1 MQVKSIGDNE
11 MNQPLL
17 KQQNQSVST
26 EQSKALIN
34 IERKFRPEIEGLR
47 VIAALLVAVYHI
59 WFNRVSGGV
68 DVFFVISGFLITTSI
83 ISTINRTGKFS
94 FGAYITKLAK
104 RLLPSVFCILGIVL
118 ILSWFLLP
126 DSILSKTIREV
137 FASMFFY
144 QNWQLAFSSTDYLD
158 ASQMKSPVE
167 HFWALSIQ
175 GQFYIIWFLV
185 FSLVLFI
192 IKKYKLTKVKTLINT
207 ILGVLFVS
215 SFIYS
220 IYLTAVDQPWA
231 YFITMT
237 RVWEFALGSLLC
249 INLSSIKVNKYIATV
264 IGWLGLIGLILTG
277 IVFDVSEMFPGYVAI
292 WPMTCALFIVLS
304 GTRDTKFGIKR
315 FLGSPIMVK
324 LGGISFGIYLW
335 HWVILEFYRYNVQET
350 PGIIVGL
357 LIIISSVV
365 LSFLMTRF
373 IEAPIRSSANNKF
386 AFSRLAILGCVNLL
400 LIGSF
405 VADIYREQ
413 SKPEKVISTK
423 DYPGA
428 LAVKKPDDVPDVEP
442 LPALSDVFNDLPKA
456 HLDGSNQG
464 LKDSDLKVGEYGETE
479 NYDATIAL
487 VGSSH
492 SEHWLG
498 ALLKATKNEKYR
510 ILNITRSG
518 TRFSTGYAD
527 DEMKGIWVNHALD
540 YLKNEDVDLIVAQA
554 TAADTSSKEIQQQMI
569 DQLQFV
575 KDEYDIEVLAI
586 RDSPRYNFNVLESLE
601 TSGLEKTA
609 KKMNETDNQKDESFW
624 KQFEKENK
632 SLYKI
637 DLTDYFKING
647 KFQPIIGNIVIHRDD
662 RHLTNTYSESFAPIF
677 KDKVNSILK
686 DK

>member
-1 MQVKSIGDNE
+1 

-17 KQQNQSVST
+17 KQNKQPSFPN
-26 EQSKALIN
+26 EQRKPLIN

-47 VIAALLVAVYHI
+47 VVAALLVAVYHI
-59 WFNRVSGGV
+59 WLNRVSGGV

-94 FGAYITKLAK
+94 FRAYITKLAK

-175 GQFYIIWFLV
+175 GQFYLIWFLV
-185 FSLVLFI
+185 FTLILFI

-237 RVWEFALGSLLC
+237 RVWEFSLGSLLC
-249 INLSSIKVNKYIATV
+249 VNLSSIKINKYIATI
-264 IGWLGLIGLILTG
+264 IGWLGLIGLVLTG
-277 IVFDVSEMFPGYVAI
+277 IVFNVSEMFPGYVAI

-304 GTRDTKFGIKR
+304 GTRETKYGIKR
-315 FLGSPIMVK
+315 FLGSPLMVK

-350 PGIIVGL
+350 PGVVVGL
-357 LIIISSVV
+357 LIIISSVA
-365 LSFLMTRF
+365 LSFLMTRY
-373 IEAPIRSSANNKF
+373 IEAPLRSSSNNKY
-386 AFSRLAILGCVNLL
+386 AFSRLAILGSINIL
-400 LIGSF
+400 LIGSLLTQMYI
-405 VADIYREQ
+405 DQ
-413 SKPEKVISTK
+413 SKPQKVMDTK
-423 DYPGA
+423 NYPGA
-428 LAVKKPDDVPDVEP
+428 LAVNNPDDVPDEEP

-464 LKDSDLKVGEYGETE
+464 LKESDLKVGEYGETE

-498 ALLKATKNEKYR
+498 ALLKATKNENYR

-518 TRFSTGYAD
+518 TRFSTGYSD
-527 DEMKGIWVNHALD
+527 DDLKGIWVNNALN
-540 YLKNEDVDLIVAQA
+540 YLKNEDVDLIVSQA
-554 TAADTSSKEIQQQMI
+554 TAADTSNEKIQQQMI

-586 RDSPRYNFNVLESLE
+586 RDSPRYSFNVLESLE
-601 TSGLEKTA
+601 TAGLEETI
-609 KKMNETDNQKDESFW
+609 KKMNKTDNQKDESFW
-624 KQFEKENK
+624 KQFESENK
-632 SLYKI
+632 SLNKM
-637 DLTDYFKING
+637 DLTNYFKIDG
-647 KFQPIIGNIVIHRDD
+647 KYQPIIGNIVIHRDD
-662 RHLTNTYSESFAPIF
+662 RHLTNSYSESFAPIF
-677 KDKVNSILK
+677 KEKINSILK
-686 DK
+686 DE